1 MRILAHRG
9 LPTTSYAEN
18 TVPAVLAGLRAGADG
33 AEVDLRLSADGVLV
47 VCHDP
52 SLRRLT
58 GFPLDVGSTCWRDL
72 RAAAAARE
80 VPLARVEDLL
90 QALGGRPVVLEV
102 KAPPPAAGAVART
115 ADAVVARLDG
125 VAAAGTPVQ
134 VTISSFAPAVVAA
147 VRSSASGSTPVR
159 TALLGRPTMR
169 PGSVLRQALAGGH
182 DEIHPHVGGL
192 FAEPRWIA
200 AAHSCGVG
208 VVAWTVNSRRAV
220 RRLAALG
227 IDGVITDDPGRMRA
241 ALPLDDVVL
250 LRPAG

>member
-1 MRILAHRG
+1 M
-9 LPTTSYAEN
+9 
-18 TVPAVLAGLRAGADG
+18 PAVLAGLRAGADG

-58 GFPLDVGSTCWRDL
+58 GFPLDVGSTCWPEL
-72 RAAAAARE
+72 RSAAAARE
-80 VPLARVEDLL
+80 VPMARVEDLL

-102 KAPPPAAGAVART
+102 KAPSPAPGSVART
-115 ADAVVARLDG
+115 ADAVVGRLD
-125 VAAAGTPVQ
+125 AAAGAGVPVQ
-134 VTISSFAPAVVAA
+134 ATISSFAPAVVAA
-147 VRSSASGSTPVR
+147 VRASAAGSTVR
-159 TALLGRPTMR
+159 TALLGRPMLR
-169 PGSVLRQALAGGH
+169 PGALLRRALADRH
-182 DEIHPHVGGL
+182 EEIHPHVGAL
-192 FAEPRWIA
+192 LAEPRWVA

-227 IDGVITDDPGRMRA
+227 VDGVITDDPGRMRT